1 MNQIK
6 FIKANGLGNDF
17 VIFPKYNNLKITK
30 SFINY
35 ISDRKVGVG
44 CDLVVFIKESENN
57 FSDLVVK
64 FFNRDGSEAEICGNA
79 LRCVGK
85 YFNQLTKKKNLTVET
100 NSGLIDIAI
109 LNPDKI
115 AVDLG
120 KPNLSWDK
128 IPLIKQFD
136 THNMQFNFDYLKD
149 GFAVNIG
156 NPHVIFFVDEIYKE
170 KLEVD
175 SVKILKKNYFPKGVN
190 VSVVKISSKK
200 IINILTFERGVGITE
215 ACGSGAGAAAFA
227 SFILNHCNRNI
238 QVCMNGGNLNV
249 EITQDK
255 HILTIGDA
263 KEVFNGEIKLEKIY
277 LDGKK

>member
-1 MNQIK
+1 M
-6 FIKANGLGNDF
+6 GLA
-17 VIFPKYNNLKITK
+17 K
-30 SFINY
+30 
-35 ISDRKVGVG
+35 
-44 CDLVVFIKESENN
+44 
-57 FSDLVVK
+57 
-64 FFNRDGSEAEICGNA
+64 FNRDEIPLSHPQDSSA
-79 LRCVGK
+79 LRISHG
-85 YFNQLTKKKNLTVET
+85 
-100 NSGLIDIAI
+100 
-109 LNPDKI
+109 
-115 AVDLG
+115 
-120 KPNLSWDK
+120 
-128 IPLIKQFD
+128 
-136 THNMQFNFDYLKD
+136 YLKG
-149 GFAVNIG
+149 GFSVNIG

-263 KEVFNGEIKLEKIY
+263 KEVFSGEIKLEKIY